1 MVSWLRANGKIL
13 FRGAALLLAGAAAGF
28 GLGLFFAVPAGP
40 GCQESDLT
48 PVPDTGFASPAPEAA
63 PASSLPQEEPMP
75 EKWVCLTFDD
85 GPSKTTPAVLDALS
99 VSAIAVLCCV
109 VSRSCLPGDNLF

>member
-48 PVPDTGFASPAPEAA
+48 PVPDTGFVSPAPEAA
-63 PASSLPQEEPMP
+63 LQAHCRRRSR
-75 EKWVCLTFDD
+75 CRRN
-85 GPSKTTPAVLDALS
+85 G
-99 VSAIAVLCCV
+99 SA
-109 VSRSCLPGDNLF
+109 

>member
-40 GCQESDLT
+40 
-48 PVPDTGFASPAPEAA
+48 AA
-63 PASSLPQEEPMP
+63 RKA
-75 EKWVCLTFDD
+75 T
-85 GPSKTTPAVLDALS
+85 
-99 VSAIAVLCCV
+99 
-109 VSRSCLPGDNLF
+109 

>member
-40 GCQESDLT
+40 GCREG
-48 PVPDTGFASPAPEAA
+48 PDPGTGHRLCLPARRRPCKRIAA
-63 PASSLPQEEPMP
+63 GGPMP
-75 EKWVCLTFDD
+75 EKW
-85 GPSKTTPAVLDALS
+85 
-99 VSAIAVLCCV
+99 SA
-109 VSRSCLPGDNLF
+109 

>member
-40 GCQESDLT
+40 AAGKR
-48 PVPDTGFASPAPEAA
+48 PDPGTGYR
-63 PASSLPQEEPMP
+63 L
-75 EKWVCLTFDD
+75 
-85 GPSKTTPAVLDALS
+85 
-99 VSAIAVLCCV
+99 
-109 VSRSCLPGDNLF
+109 CLPCSGGGPCKLIAAGGAGAGEMGLPDLR

>member
-40 GCQESDLT
+40 GCQEAT
-48 PVPDTGFASPAPEAA
+48 
-63 PASSLPQEEPMP
+63 
-75 EKWVCLTFDD
+75 
-85 GPSKTTPAVLDALS
+85 
-99 VSAIAVLCCV
+99 
-109 VSRSCLPGDNLF
+109 